1 MPSGQ
6 SVKGQLIFLVVLAA
20 IFLFWNLAAAAVGFY
35 TDWLWFTSVGYQSIF
50 ITILQAKVL
59 AFLLGAVAFLVP
71 AAVSLLVAQV
81 VMSRQRKVSIR
92 EEKGIAYIVQLGQ
105 DVPRRLV
112 TLVALLAAAGLAF
125 ISGMSASGQW
135 EAGLRFLNAKSF
147 GVADPLFGQDVGF
160 YFFTLPLYGFAQGW
174 LFWSLVAI
182 LGLTALI
189 YMVSIAEGN
198 ITLDPGIFVAHR
210 AAKVHVMVLATLA
223 ALAVAISYR
232 LQIFGLVYAARA
244 VTSGAGYTDATAR
257 QTALWVLMGLMVVI
271 AVLFLVSAFSH
282 GFSLPIYGVGLW
294 VVAAIVLG
302 AIYPSVVQ
310 NLQVAP
316 NELQKEQPYIDA
328 SIKMTRQAFGLG
340 NIQEQDFQ
348 AADAVTAGEV
358 NDTPDTINN
367 IRLWDYRPLL
377 QTYNQIQSIRLYYDF
392 NNIGIDRYTIG
403 GQYRQVMLAA
413 RELAPDKLASQAQ
426 NWVTRHLQ
434 FTHGYGLAMSPVN
447 AIVGEGLPDLL
458 VKDIPPVGD
467 MKIDKPQIYYGL
479 TDPGYAVV
487 KTTAQEFDYPKGDDN
502 VYGSYQGD
510 GGVKVDSLLRKL
522 AYAWYFKDGNILFSS
537 YFTPDSKI
545 LYVRDIQD
553 RISKVTPFLTLD
565 KDPYMVVA
573 DGQLFWIQDA
583 YTSSAAYPY
592 SAVYQEQTT
601 ATVQT
606 AQGGQQVQQV
616 RTGRAFNYIRNSV
629 KVVVNAYDGSMR
641 YYLADPGD
649 PLVSSYASIFPGLFA
664 QMDQMPASIKAHIRY
679 PEDLFRA
686 QANMYSTFHM
696 QDPQVFYNR
705 EDLWN
710 ISSELVGDTKQPI
723 EPYFVI
729 MKLPGEPREEFL
741 EMLPYSPS
749 NKDNMIAWLAARS
762 DVANYGKLVVYKYP
776 KDKLSYGPSQIEAR
790 VNQDPTIS
798 AQFTLWGQSGSSVTR
813 GNLLVIPVG
822 KANLYVMPIY
832 LQASAGSIPELK
844 RVILST
850 GNKVVMEATL
860 GDALSKLFDGKV
872 TVGGAQPAPAAQ
884 PAAQPAPAGQPAP
897 SAAQPSATPAPGA
910 PASVADLIKSAQDH
924 YNAAQ
929 DRLKASDWAGYG
941 DEMKKLQSDLNAL
954 SAQAR

>member
-6 SVKGQLIFLVVLAA
+6 SVKGQLMFLVVLAA
-20 IFLFWNLAAAAVGFY
+20 IFVFGDVVAAAVSFY
-35 TDWLWFTSVGYQSIF
+35 TDWLWFTSVGYESVF
-50 ITILQAKVL
+50 ITIFQAKVL
-59 AFLLGAVAFLVP
+59 SFALGAVAFLVP
-71 AAVSLLVAQV
+71 AVVSLLLARTI
-81 VMSRQRKVSIR
+81 MSRQRTVSIR

-112 TLVALLAAAGLAF
+112 MVVAMLASVGLAF
-125 ISGMSASGQW
+125 ISGLAASGEW

-147 GVADPLFGQDVGF
+147 GIADPLFGQDVGF
-160 YFFTLPLYGFAQGW
+160 YFFSLPLYSFAQGFF
-174 LFWSLVAI
+174 FWSLVAI
-182 LGLTALI
+182 LGLTVLV
-189 YMVSIAEGN
+189 YMVSITDGN
-198 ITLDPGIFVAHR
+198 MALDPGVFVAHR
-210 AAKVHVMVLATLA
+210 VAKLHVMVLAALA
-223 ALAVAISYR
+223 ALAMAVSYR
-232 LQIFGLVYAARA
+232 LQIFDLVYAARA

-257 QTALWVLMGLMVVI
+257 QTAMWVLMGIMVVI
-271 AVLFLVSAFSH
+271 AILFVVSAFRH
-282 GFSLPIYGVGLW
+282 GFGLPLYGVGLW
-294 VVAAIVLG
+294 VAAAIVLG
-302 AIYPSVVQ
+302 VIYPSVVQ
-310 NLQVAP
+310 SLQVAP
-316 NELQKEQPYIDA
+316 NELQKERPYIDS
-328 SIKMTRQAFGLG
+328 SIKMTRQAFGLN
-340 NIQEQDFQ
+340 NIQEQNFQ
-348 AADAVTAGEV
+348 AADAVTAAEV
-358 NDTPDTINN
+358 NATPDTINN

-413 RELAPDKLASQAQ
+413 RELAPDKLAAQAQ

-487 KTTAQEFDYPKGDDN
+487 KTTAQEFDYPKGEDN
-502 VYGSYQGD
+502 VYGSYQGE
-510 GGVKVDSLLRKL
+510 GGVKVDSLVRRL

-553 RISKVTPFLTLD
+553 RVAKVAPFLTLD

-583 YTSSAAYPY
+583 YTSSTAYPY
-592 SAVYQEQTT
+592 SAVYQERTA

-606 AQGGQQVQQV
+606 AQGQQLAQVQ
-616 RTGRAFNYIRNSV
+616 TGRTFNYIRNSV
-629 KVVVNAYDGSMR
+629 KVVVSAYDGSMR
-641 YYLADPGD
+641 FYLADPSD
-649 PLVSSYASIFPGLFA
+649 PLVSSYASIFPGLFVP
-664 QMDQMPASIKAHIRY
+664 MDQMPASIKAHIRY
-679 PEDLFRA
+679 PEDLFKA

-705 EDLWN
+705 EDQWN
-710 ISSELVGDTKQPI
+710 ISSELVGTAKQPI

-729 MKLPGEPREEFL
+729 MRLPGQPREEFL

-762 DVANYGKLVVYKYP
+762 DGANYGKLVVYMYP

-798 AQFTLWGQSGSSVTR
+798 SQFTLWNQSGSSVTR

-822 KANLYVMPIY
+822 QANLYAMPIY
-832 LQASAGSIPELK
+832 LQASSGSIPELK

-850 GNKVVMEATL
+850 GNKVVMEPTL
-860 GDALSKLFDGKV
+860 GDALTKLFDGKV
-872 TVGGAQPAPAAQ
+872 TVGGAQPTLAAQ
-884 PAAQPAPAGQPAP
+884 PAAQPTPQAGQQPP
-897 SAAQPSATPAPGA
+897 SAAQPSATPSPGA
-910 PASVADLIKSAQDH
+910 PTSVADLIKAAQAD

-929 DRLKASDWAGYG
+929 DKLKAGDWAGYG

-954 SAQAR
+954 STQAR